1 MTFEALPA
9 QRPYIPIPVAN
20 PQCFF
25 NSGSAAPPARRGP
38 GPRAPRRRRRNAS
51 PARALRLIHRARR
64 RPARGRRWRKVHW
77 PHRKR
82 PAELGHEGFGP
93 GVAGLLFAHLV
104 IAAEIA
110 ADIARR
116 NTEAARG
123 GDEDVG
129 EVPTRGALG

>member
-20 PQCFF
+20 PQWFL

-38 GPRAPRRRRRNAS
+38 GPRAPRRRRRNG
-51 PARALRLIHRARR
+51 P
-64 RPARGRRWRKVHW
+64 PQGRCAQFIEPDGD
-77 PHRKR
+77 PHVGVGGAKSIGRIESD
-82 PAELGHEGFGP
+82 PAELGHEGFHP
-93 GVAGLLFAHLV
+93 GVAGLLFARLV
-104 IAAEIA
+104 IAVEIA

-129 EVPTRGALG
+129 EVPTR